1 MPARPDRR
9 IVGLS
14 GRVETVF
21 WTVGGTDP
29 DSYQRARTSRR
40 LSELPT
46 NHNLRFAPA
55 LHSTLETGIEAT
67 VTATEA

>member
-1 MPARPDRR
+1 
-9 IVGLS
+9 LS

-29 DSYQRARTSRR
+29 DSYQRARTSGR

-46 NHNLRFAPA
+46 DHNFRFAPA
-55 LHSTLETGIEAT
+55 LHSTLETGIEST